1 MIIHMIGNAHI
12 DPVWLWRWPE
22 GVSEMI
28 STCRTM
34 VEMLKNSD
42 DLIFTKGE
50 AMMYEWIEKTDPQLF
65 DEIVKLVK
73 SGRWNIVNGWWVQ
86 PDCNIPSGESFVR
99 QSLYGKRY
107 FKEKFGIDVKVGY
120 NVDSFGHAATLPQIL
135 KKSGFDYYVFM
146 RPGPNEKS
154 LPSLFRWRSPDGSE
168 VIAFRL
174 SRNYETRRDKGD
186 LERQIRAYLED
197 TSNLGST
204 MVFYGVGDHGGGP
217 TIEDIDYIRK
227 HKDFSDE
234 IKLEFSSPDR
244 FFGGIRDKKETLPV
258 VEDELQYHS
267 IGAYSVNSKMKIL
280 NRKSENALTTAE
292 RFSTI
297 VSVVEGITY
306 PYDVFEKAW
315 KSLLFNQFHDLLGGT
330 AIKEAYEDAYNE
342 LGGVISDAEK
352 IKHLSL
358 QTLSKDIDTRGNG
371 LPFVIFNP
379 SAFEREEY
387 VEFEP
392 WLNWEEWDERIL
404 IDSDGHEVEY
414 QKVHPTE
421 LMNNTYRI
429 LFKAKVPPLGYSV
442 YWLKNGK
449 PSRVKK
455 HLIYGDNFIENE
467 FYRLKLTDEGYINL
481 YDKQKN
487 IQYFS
492 EPSCVLVV
500 VKDDSD
506 TWSHGISQY
515 SREHELLKARKV
527 KIENGKL
534 ESKIRIEIIYK
545 RSKILEDITIH
556 AGDPVIRVHFIV
568 DWHEPF
574 KMLKLKY
581 LFNEIK
587 RVIAEVPYGMIERP
601 LNGQEYPMQR
611 GLFFENDN
619 CGFTIVNNGKYA
631 YDVLDN
637 EARITLLRNPPYA
650 WHIPYRIKRNE
661 TLYFTDEGIQEFDI
675 WMSGY
680 SPYQIGEGLKTA
692 RSLNEPLEI
701 FSIPKHAGKFAP
713 RNSFFEVNGE
723 GVLLEA
729 LKMSESKDGSA
740 IIRLWET
747 TGTNRRFFLNAF
759 GNSKAFSIK
768 EHEIKSIRLKNGSF
782 KEVDL
787 LEK

>member
-197 TSNLGST
+197 SSNLGST

-244 FFGGIRDKKETLPV
+244 FFGVIRDKKETLPV

-297 VSVVEGITY
+297 VSVVEGIAY

-358 QTLSKDIDTRGNG
+358 QTLSKDIDTRGDG

-455 HLIYGDNFIENE
+455 HLIYGDGFIENE

-492 EPSCVLVV
+492 EPSCVPVV

-515 SREHELLKARKV
+515 SREHESLKARKV

-568 DWHEPF
+568 DWHESF

-619 CGFTIVNNGKYA
+619 CSFTIVNNGKYA

-680 SPYQIGEGLKTA
+680 SPYQIGEGSKIA

-768 EHEIKSIRLKNGSF
+768 GHEIKSIRLKNGSF